1 MVLEAE
7 SRRSNLSGERVL
19 FAQEKR
25 WIKIIHQGRLAI
37 LSAVLDSMSSSSPY
51 ILPMSSPRHSS
62 LTLWM
67 STSVAVFVL
76 AGSLA
81 LLLVFQVLAD
91 REERAAFEALARA
104 NAAFL
109 ERTPLPQSDQM
120 AAQLG
125 VVMGARVF
133 FWHASA
139 SGIVGKPGDR
149 VGSEVMKLPA
159 DGRVHLMPDGE
170 WMIGYQHRQDS
181 RVFFLRPAPDK
192 IIALNR
198 PVTWGALGVFWLLS
212 AALGIWLA
220 RRVTRPLRLLAG
232 ALPHLGTEKPLPVV
246 PSDRR
251 DEIGQLARA
260 LVATHQTLNDERE
273 RRRAAERLALLG
285 RMTASLAH
293 EVRNPVAA
301 IQMHAQLLEGASPEE
316 FSMSREIIESEAAR
330 IESLVGQ
337 WMSFAKPA
345 PPVMSP
351 VDVMTLVQEATRVM
365 EPQAKHVGVEI
376 HVNAPR
382 FDSKLIVSADRHRL
396 QQVLSNLLLNAIQA
410 MPMGGDVRIN
420 VEANETTVRVIV
432 EDEGAGFSAEALAK
446 LGEPFYSEKEGGMG
460 LGLAVSQEICCAHGG
475 TLKVMNRDQG
485 GARVIIELPSA
496 PLALSP

>member
-1 MVLEAE
+1 
-7 SRRSNLSGERVL
+7 
-19 FAQEKR
+19 
-25 WIKIIHQGRLAI
+25 
-37 LSAVLDSMSSSSPY
+37 
-51 ILPMSSPRHSS
+51 MSSPRNSS

-67 STSVAVFVL
+67 SASVAVFVL
-76 AGSLA
+76 VGSLA

-125 VVMGARVF
+125 AVMGARVF

-139 SGIVGKPGDR
+139 SGIVGKPGDS
-149 VGSEVMKLPA
+149 VSTAVMKLPA

-170 WMIGYQHRQDS
+170 WVIGHQHRHDS
-181 RVFFLRPAPDK
+181 RVFFLRPAPDR

-198 PVTWGALGVFWLLS
+198 PETWGALGVFWLLS

-220 RRVTRPLRLLAG
+220 QRVTRPLRLLAG

-260 LVATHQTLNDERE
+260 LITTHQTLNDERE

-301 IQMHAQLLEGASPEE
+301 IQMHAQLLEGASQEE
-316 FSMSREIIESEAAR
+316 FSVSREIIESEAAR

-337 WMSFAKPA
+337 WMSFARPA

-351 VDVMTLVQEATRVM
+351 VDVVVLVQEALRVM
-365 EPQAKHVGVEI
+365 EPQAKHAKVTLHLSAPTVDAALV
-376 HVNAPR
+376 VN
-382 FDSKLIVSADRHRL
+382 ADRHRL
-396 QQVLSNLLLNAIQA
+396 LQVMSNLLTNAVQA
-410 MPMGGDVRIN
+410 MPLGGDVRIL
-420 VEANETTVRVIV
+420 VEAKEATVRILV
-432 EDEGAGFSAEALAK
+432 EDGGAGFSAEALAK

-460 LGLAVSQEICCAHGG
+460 LGLAVSQEICRAHGG
-475 TLKVMNRDQG
+475 TLKAINHDQG
-485 GARVIIELPSA
+485 GACVIIELPPVHSA
-496 PLALSP
+496 PIAHSP